1 MPGRADIERDVIARD
16 DVRGLADLVPGIQ
29 RKCDVV
35 EFGWLGSTDEGNI
48 VRFVRAA

>member
-29 RKCDVV
+29 RERDVV
-35 EFGWLGSTDEGNI
+35 KLGWLGSPDEGNV
-48 VRFVRAA
+48 VRLV